1 MQILGGAAA
10 KPSEG
15 DEIVKDGDLE
25 SFTRDVIY
33 ASQQVPV
40 LVDFWA
46 PWCGPCK
53 QLAPVLEK
61 VVRAAKGKVR
71 LVKINIDENP
81 EIAQQ
86 LRIQSVPTVYAFVG
100 GQPVTGFAGAQPE
113 SQVRALVERLIG
125 GPLAADVEAELA
137 AGKAALGRGEAE
149 TAASHFGRVL
159 EVEPE
164 NPEALGGIARALLSL
179 GEREEA
185 RRLLEEVP
193 KAIADH
199 AAIAGA
205 RAALQLAEEAGE
217 LPDPAEL
224 EARIAADPDDF
235 EARYR
240 LATGL
245 FLRGRYEA
253 AMEHLLH
260 IVRKDRS
267 WRDDLAR
274 RQLLKFFDAL
284 GPSHPAT
291 LKGRRMLSTVLFA

>member
-137 AGKAALGRGEAE
+137 AGKAALERGEPE

-159 EVEPE
+159 EAEPE

-185 RRLLEEVP
+185 RRLLGEVP
-193 KAIADH
+193 KTIADH

-205 RAALQLAEEAGE
+205 KAALQLAEEAGE

-224 EARIAADPDDF
+224 EARIAADPEDF

-240 LATGL
+240 LATSL
-245 FLRGRYEA
+245 FLRGRHEA